1 MILPCLPRDDRL
13 GGMKNRIPCS
23 LTALLLI
30 TTAIGASA
38 AEESARPGAAPAG
51 LEVYDRLVGEWMK
64 KWSVPGGQ
72 IAVARGGRLVLVRS
86 YGWADV
92 EAKQPITNDSL
103 FRIASVSK
111 PITAVA
117 ILRLVEE
124 GRLDL
129 DDKVFDRLPQFPR
142 AEAAGGDPRLAQIT
156 LRQLLAHTGGW
167 DRDKSFDPMFIPFK
181 AAEALGVPPP
191 AEVATIIRYMQRQPL
206 DFEPGQKFAYSNF
219 GYCLLGRVIEQ
230 ATGKSYADAV
240 GELVLIPCGAAS
252 LELGRTRLA
261 DRSPREVRYYAQPAD
276 EQTRSV
282 FTDVT
287 EQVAWPD
294 GGFYLEALDAHGGWI
309 GSAAD
314 LLRFVTAVEGSR
326 GPALLKDET
335 LRQMTARPP
344 APVSQ
349 TGPTYYGLGWMIRA
363 PDKPHA
369 DWRQTNWWHTGSL
382 PGTAALVVRASNGT
396 CWAALFN
403 SRALAD
409 KSKDSAAEL
418 DRLLW
423 QAYGEIKQ
431 WPEHDLFQ

>member
-1 MILPCLPRDDRL
+1 MFLPCLPRGDRL
-13 GGMKNRIPCS
+13 GGMKNRIPCP

-30 TTAIGASA
+30 TTAIGVSA
-38 AEESARPGAAPAG
+38 AEEPMHPGYAPPG

-64 KWSVPGGQ
+64 KWNVPGGQ
-72 IAVARGGRLVLVRS
+72 IAVARHGRLVLVRS
-86 YGWADV
+86 YGWANV
-92 EAKQPITNDSL
+92 EEQKPTTNDSL

-117 ILRLVEE
+117 ILRLVEA
-124 GRLDL
+124 GRVDL
-129 DDKVFDRLPQFPR
+129 DDQVFDRLPQFPL
-142 AEAAGGDPRLAQIT
+142 AEADGGDPRLAQIT

-167 DRDKSFDPMFIPFK
+167 DRDKSFDPMFNPFK
-181 AAEALGVPPP
+181 AAEVLKVAPP
-191 AEVATIIRYMQRQPL
+191 ADPATIIRFMQRQPL
-206 DFEPGQKFAYSNF
+206 DFEPGQKYAYSNF

-240 GELVLIPCGAAS
+240 RELVLEPCGAAS
-252 LELGRTRLA
+252 LELGRTRQA
-261 DRSPREVRYYAQPAD
+261 DRPPREVRYYAQPAN

-282 FTDVT
+282 FADVK

-314 LLRFVTAVEGSR
+314 LLRFVIAVEGSR
-326 GPALLKDET
+326 GPGLLKGET
-335 LRQMTARPP
+335 LDLMTARPP

-349 TGPTYYGLGWMIRA
+349 TGPTYYGLGWMIRTA
-363 PDKPHA
+363 DKPHA

-431 WPEHDLFQ
+431 WPEHDHFQ